1 MPRRTEEFESG
12 ESNEE
17 MKNFYQSVNP
27 IHIGLTGAVWYQPY
41 VHNELWKMSFGA
53 IIYIHKMSQKV
64 QKIFARRDS
73 WRRRLSEKIAPAS
86 GAHTKIAVTWVK
98 IHI

>member
-27 IHIGLTGAVWYQPY
+27 IHIGLSGAVWYGGGVNPT
-41 VHNELWKMSFGA
+41 V
-53 IIYIHKMSQKV
+53 
-64 QKIFARRDS
+64 
-73 WRRRLSEKIAPAS
+73 EKNR
-86 GAHTKIAVTWVK
+86 
-98 IHI
+98 